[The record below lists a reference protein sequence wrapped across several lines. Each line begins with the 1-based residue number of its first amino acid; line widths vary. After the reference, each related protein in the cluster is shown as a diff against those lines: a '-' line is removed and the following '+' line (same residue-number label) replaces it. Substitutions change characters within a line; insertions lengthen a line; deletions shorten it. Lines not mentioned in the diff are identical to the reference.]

1 MESKM
6 KRQPIALTIAG
17 SDSGGG
23 AGIQADVKTF
33 EYHHVFGT
41 SVITCVTAQNPEG
54 VFGIQ
59 AIEPDIVY
67 KQLDAVT
74 GFFSIDSIKTGMLYS
89 TEIIDVV
96 LQFIKK
102 KKYHLVV
109 DPVMVATSGAK
120 LLLDSSI
127 HKITE
132 ELIPLSTVY
141 TPNADEASI
150 LLGKPITL
158 QDNLEDVAYQLY
170 KKYHTPVLLK
180 GGHLTD
186 GMEAKDIFHNGS
198 MVHTFRSKYYA
209 NVNSHGT
216 GCTYSSAI
224 AAFLAKGFSL
234 LDSIQNSKTYI
245 DLTFYNHYHLGKTTS
260 LNHNPENNYGTYT
273 S

>member
-1 MESKM
+1 VEDKM
-6 KRQPIALTIAG
+6 KKQPIALTIAG

-23 AGIQADVKTF
+23 AGIQADLKTF
-33 EYHHVFGT
+33 EYHRVFGT

-54 VFGIQ
+54 VLGIQ
-59 AIEPDIVY
+59 AIETDMVY
-67 KQLDAVT
+67 KQLSAVT

-89 TEIIDVV
+89 KEIVKVV
-96 LQFIKK
+96 VQFVKE
-102 KKYHLVV
+102 KKYSLVL

-120 LLLDSSI
+120 LLLDDAI
-127 HKITE
+127 QQITE

-150 LLGKPITL
+150 LLGKIITM

-170 KKYHTPVLLK
+170 KKYRTPVLLK
-180 GGHLTD
+180 GGHLAD
-186 GMEAKDIFHNGS
+186 GIEAKDIFHNGS
-198 MVHTFRSKYYA
+198 MVHTFSSKYYT

-224 AAFLAKGFSL
+224 AASLAKGFSL
-234 LDSIQNSKTYI
+234 FDAIQNSKNYI
-245 DLTFYNHYHLGKTTS
+245 NLTFSSHYHLGKTTS

-273 S
+273 N